1 MVPGFYVK
9 KDVAPKDT
17 TSVGFPQWPLAT
29 GVPESDQAPSHPKQV
44 SVVNVEAPNSN
55 FKNLFLTENNTT
67 GLAQPIP
74 DLMHTYKGVD
84 TFEKC
89 IKEMDRDLHK
99 FELPGGENHILDTLT
114 SNSFSQNNPLTT
126 QITL

>member
-1 MVPGFYVK
+1 M
-9 KDVAPKDT
+9 A
-17 TSVGFPQWPLAT
+17 A
-29 GVPESDQAPSHPKQV
+29 SDRCTRKRQV

-67 GLAQPIP
+67 DLAQPIP
-74 DLMHTYKGVD
+74 DLMHTHKGVD